1 MATIGIVVS
10 GGIVQSVYMDKKL
23 ASIEFFN
30 VEIADFDNDGLDFDG
45 NDSREVA
52 DTLMEDFDNNLTAI
66 Y

>member
-52 DTLMEDFDNNLTAI
+52 DTLIEDFDNNLTAI